1 MSYLALYR
9 KYRPVDF
16 NNVYGQE
23 EVVTVLKNAI
33 VTGKISHAYLF
44 CGPRGTGKTTIAK
57 IVARLVNCDNLI
69 DGNPCGKC
77 YNCLNYL
84 NSNDIV
90 EIDAASNNGVD
101 EIRELRD
108 KVNLVPSNAKYKVYI
123 IDEVHMLTMQAFNA
137 LLKTLEEPPS
147 HVIFILATTEP
158 HKIPLTISSRCQKFR
173 FSKISDDKIVDRLK
187 DICYCENI
195 STDDDTL
202 YEIARL
208 SDGGMRDAINIL
220 DQLVAY
226 SNGNITIDDVYKVN
240 GSVSYN
246 DLYNLLNNIKFT
258 KELEFDNFIEIDID
272 ELNNM
277 LNYKYNRFPLFER
290 IKEMAKRIASN
301 NYDGSIKN
309 ASSIEKRLKEL
320 LNTKLDLKYIV
331 NDFFQ
336 SSYAK
341 YKDKLNDKYLYYED
355 ACIFLYIKS
364 LLVGFNTNHVIKEI
378 VIDEAQDYNKLQYLI
393 IKKTFKTS
401 NYTILGD
408 TNQTINPYYK
418 YDSLEELTNIFAS
431 SKYITLTKTY
441 RSTYKII
448 DYTNKILGLN
458 HITAIRNDKAN
469 DIIFRNNVNKNDFL
483 TDINNLKGISK
494 SIAIIT
500 KNDKEANYVY
510 DMLKDDMDIT
520 LIDGGGHIKRD
531 LVIVPSYVAKGLE
544 FDSVILY
551 TDINN
556 KYEEKDKYLYYVAC
570 TRAQHNLIIYN
581 NSK

>member
-69 DGNPCGKC
+69 NGNPCGKC

-195 STDDDTL
+195 SIDDDAL

-220 DQLVAY
+220 DKLVAY

-246 DLYNLLNNIKFT
+246 DLYNLLNNI
-258 KELEFDNFIEIDID
+258 I
-272 ELNNM
+272 
-277 LNYKYNRFPLFER
+277 
-290 IKEMAKRIASN
+290 
-301 NYDGSIKN
+301 
-309 ASSIEKRLKEL
+309 
-320 LNTKLDLKYIV
+320 
-331 NDFFQ
+331 
-336 SSYAK
+336 
-341 YKDKLNDKYLYYED
+341 
-355 ACIFLYIKS
+355 
-364 LLVGFNTNHVIKEI
+364 
-378 VIDEAQDYNKLQYLI
+378 
-393 IKKTFKTS
+393 
-401 NYTILGD
+401 
-408 TNQTINPYYK
+408 
-418 YDSLEELTNIFAS
+418 
-431 SKYITLTKTY
+431 
-441 RSTYKII
+441 
-448 DYTNKILGLN
+448 
-458 HITAIRNDKAN
+458 
-469 DIIFRNNVNKNDFL
+469 
-483 TDINNLKGISK
+483 
-494 SIAIIT
+494 
-500 KNDKEANYVY
+500 
-510 DMLKDDMDIT
+510 
-520 LIDGGGHIKRD
+520 
-531 LVIVPSYVAKGLE
+531 
-544 FDSVILY
+544 
-551 TDINN
+551 INN
-556 KYEEKDKYLYYVAC
+556 KIE
-570 TRAQHNLIIYN
+570 IIN
-581 NSK
+581 FVW